1 MLAVRLLPITV
12 ASIGSIVLGGCAPT
26 VRSAPSP
33 VPVPAA
39 PYAVY
44 VVSEAADLVARV
56 GYGVDGGAR
65 LEHERPVSTRP
76 HENDGPHGVAV
87 APDGRYYYVTIGH
100 GVPFGALWK
109 LDGRTHEIVGRVT
122 LGLFPATVDVTP
134 DGEYGFVS
142 NFNLHGDH
150 VPSSISKVHLP
161 TMTEISRIETC
172 VMPHGSRV
180 SADGRRHYSV
190 CMMDDL
196 LVVIDVAGGRV
207 TRWFSVSPGAEGTV
221 QRPRG
226 TGHDHADAP
235 RDPRVRAEPDAEAA
249 HAHDAQ
255 GGAGAVPQAQVCS
268 PTWAQ
273 PSPGGERV
281 YVTCNLRSEVLEVDV
296 RSWSVSRRFSTGE
309 APYNIDVTPDG
320 RLLLVTLKNRT
331 APAVEVIELES
342 GRSLARIATSTTLP
356 HGIAIPGDGRYAFV
370 SVEGVGSEPGKVDV
384 IDLTS
389 LERIDS
395 IEVGQLAAG
404 IAAVP

>member
-1 MLAVRLLPITV
+1 MSEVRLLPI
-12 ASIGSIVLGGCAPT
+12 AIAWIGFLVLGGCAPA
-26 VRSAPSP
+26 VRGSPAPAPTS
-33 VPVPAA
+33 

-56 GYGVDGGAR
+56 GYGPGAGAR
-65 LEHERPVSTRP
+65 LEVERPVSTRP

-87 APDGRYYYVTIGH
+87 APDGRYYYVTVGH
-100 GVPFGALWK
+100 GMPFGALWK
-109 LDGRTHEIVGRVT
+109 LDGQTHEVVGRVT

-161 TMTEISRIETC
+161 TMAEVARIETC

-196 LVVIDVAGGRV
+196 LVEIDVAGGRV
-207 TRWFSVSPGAEGTV
+207 ARRFSVSPGSEGPV
-221 QRPRG
+221 QRSRG
-226 TGHDHADAP
+226 TGDGHADAP
-235 RDPRVRAEPDAEAA
+235 RDPRVRAGPDAEAA

-255 GGAGAVPQAQVCS
+255 GGADGPPQAQLCS

-273 PSPGGERV
+273 PSPDGERV
-281 YVTCNLRSEVLEVDV
+281 YVTCNRRDEVLEVDV
-296 RSWSVSRRFSTGE
+296 RGWAVARRFPTGE

-320 RLLLVTLKNRT
+320 RHLLVTLKNRT
-331 APAVEVIELES
+331 APAVEVIELDS
-342 GRSLARIATSTTLP
+342 GRSVARIATSTTLP

-370 SVEGVGSEPGKVDV
+370 SVEGVGAEPGKVDV
-384 IDLTS
+384 IDLTT